1 MGEVGAFVTDSDVKL
16 LHDRIAQ
23 EWAAVAAAA
32 SNASSKLS
40 QGQLSELG
48 LLASRVQ
55 AMNEDAPSFWR
66 AASQMD
72 TGAALEKDIFA
83 YASELSASGIP
94 GMPAQPSPAPESAL
108 DKLASALP
116 LVLLAVIVVS
126 LSKGGK

>member
-1 MGEVGAFVTDSDVKL
+1 VSGVGAFVTDSDVRL
-16 LHDRIAQ
+16 LHDRIGQ

-32 SNASSKLS
+32 SSASSKLS
-40 QGQLSELG
+40 QGQLSQLG

-55 AMNEDAPSFWR
+55 AMNEDSPSFWR

-72 TGAALEKDIFA
+72 TGQALEKDIFA
-83 YASELSASGIP
+83 YAAGLSAMGVP

-116 LVLLAVIVVS
+116 LVLLAVVVVA
-126 LSKGGK
+126 LTKGRK